1 VPDRAIIAMGLIEH
15 GGQVLLVR
23 ESYGLKLWG
32 LPGGRVE
39 PGESI
44 SSAAM
49 REIGEETGLQAQ
61 IEGLL
66 SVRDRRDQACLV
78 FCMSTASRDVS
89 THDPDEIID
98 AHWID
103 AHELASDQYEIDDLS
118 RHILRRWF
126 GRQVKALP
134 LMRWVSRNGR
144 EADLFM

>member
-1 VPDRAIIAMGLIEH
+1 MPDRTIIAMGLIEH

-32 LPGGRVE
+32 LPGGQVE

-44 SSAAM
+44 SGAAV
-49 REIGEETGLQAQ
+49 REICEETGLQAQ

-66 SVRDRRDQACLV
+66 TVRDRSDQACLV
-78 FCMSTASRDVS
+78 FCLSTASCDVS
-89 THDPDEIID
+89 TRDPDEIID

-103 AHELASDQYEIDDLS
+103 ADELASDRYEIDDLS

-126 GRQVKALP
+126 DGQVKLLP
-134 LMRWVSRNGR
+134 LERWVGRNGR
-144 EADLFM
+144 EAALFM